1 MLIIPKK
8 TPSVET
14 HWQKELANSFT
25 TLESLLEFLQ
35 IDPSSLPL
43 AKAPQ
48 APSDTN
54 TPSSAITPEQNTSIA
69 PKVIFKQHDHARTL
83 FPMRVPR
90 PFAQLM
96 EIGNWHDPL
105 LQQVIPQQLEFE
117 DKPGFVSDPLQEHDG
132 STTGLIHKY
141 KSRVLLIVRGGCAVN
156 CRYCFRRHFPYQD
169 NHLGKAQYQSVV
181 DYVKNDANINEVI
194 FSGGDP
200 LMANDQQ
207 LSNLAMQFNDIS
219 HVKRLR
225 IHTRLPVVIPS
236 RISAEL
242 IACLA
247 SLRLKPIIVLHINHK
262 NEISSALRDK
272 TKALRDAGITLLNQS
287 VLLQGINDNAD
298 DICDLSEALFEAD
311 ILPYYLHMFDPVKG
325 ASHFDV
331 SKRKAQKIMAEAIK
345 RLPGFLVPRLVQE
358 LPGQPGKTPIDL
370 GLEP

>member
-8 TPSVET
+8 TPCVET

-25 TLESLLEFLQ
+25 TLHSLLEYLH
-35 IDPSSLPL
+35 IDPSSLPRTDDINEH
-43 AKAPQ
+43 Q
-48 APSDTN
+48 ALIKQTRIASKN
-54 TPSSAITPEQNTSIA
+54 TITTVEQHS
-69 PKVIFKQHDHARTL
+69 QARTL

-90 PFAQLM
+90 PFASLM
-96 EIGNWHDPL
+96 QIGNWHDPL
-105 LQQVIPQQLEFE
+105 LQQVAPQQAEFI
-117 DKPGFVSDPLQEHDG
+117 DKHGFVTDPLQEQKG
-132 STTGLIHKY
+132 PTAGLIHKY
-141 KSRVLLIVRGGCAVN
+141 KSRILLVVRGGCAVN

-169 NHLGKAQYQSVV
+169 NHLGQAQYQSVI
-181 DYVKNDANINEVI
+181 DYVQRDTRINEVI

-207 LSNLAMQFNDIS
+207 LSKLAKQVDDIA

-236 RISAEL
+236 RVNDEL
-242 IACLA
+242 IAWLK
-247 SLRLKPIIVLHINHK
+247 SLRVKPVMVLHINHK
-262 NEISSALRDK
+262 NEIGEALREK
-272 TKALRDAGITLLNQS
+272 TRMLTQAGVTLLNQS
-287 VLLQGINDNAD
+287 VLLKNINDNAD
-298 DICDLSEALFEAD
+298 IICELSEALFDAN

-331 SKRKAQKIMAEAIK
+331 GKKVAIDIMAEAIK
-345 RLPGFLVPRLVQE
+345 RLPGFLVPKLVQE